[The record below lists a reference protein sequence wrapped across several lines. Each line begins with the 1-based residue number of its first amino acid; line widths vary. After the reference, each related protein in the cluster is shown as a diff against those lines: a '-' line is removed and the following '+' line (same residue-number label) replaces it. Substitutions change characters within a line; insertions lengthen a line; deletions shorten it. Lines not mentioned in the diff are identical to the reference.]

1 MAAKCGATTVT
12 VGLSGRAI
20 EVDAGLSPLTGI
32 LTRMRTKGAN
42 GAAIIA
48 VVLAGCSTPP
58 KGEPEVVT
66 VTATEE
72 VVVVVEEP
80 PATVTKTVTATAQ
93 PKPSTKTSRPRPSST
108 SANSSPALTALGEL
122 PVKGRA
128 PKTGYDRAM
137 FGQAWSDDVTET
149 YGHNG
154 CDTRNDILRR
164 DLTGVVIKPGTNDCV
179 ALSGTLSDPY
189 TGRSI
194 PFARGQAT
202 SSAVQI
208 DHVVS
213 LSNAWQTGAQQL
225 TVEQRQNFAN
235 DPLNLLAVDGPSN
248 AQKGDG
254 DAATWLPPRKVY
266 RCDYVARQVAV
277 KAKHNLWVTPPEK
290 GALHRILSGCGGKSL
305 PTR

>member
-1 MAAKCGATTVT
+1 M
-12 VGLSGRAI
+12 
-20 EVDAGLSPLTGI
+20 
-32 LTRMRTKGAN
+32 LTRGVTGV
-42 GAAIIA
+42 AIA
-48 VVLAGCSTPP
+48 TVVLTACGSPA
-58 KGEPEVVT
+58 KGEPEAVT

-80 PATVTKTVTATAQ
+80 PATVTETVTATAR
-93 PKPSTKTSRPRPSST
+93 PKPSTKARTPKPSST
-108 SANSSPALTALGEL
+108 SASTSPALTALGKL

-194 PFARGQAT
+194 PFARGQST

-208 DHVVS
+208 DHVVA

-225 TVEQRQNFAN
+225 TVEQRQNLAN
-235 DPLNLLAVDGPSN
+235 DPLNLLAVDGPTN

-254 DAATWLPPRKVY
+254 DAATWLPPRKAY

-277 KAKHNLWVTPPEK
+277 KAKHNLWVTPPEQ
-290 GALHRILSGCGGKSL
+290 AAIQRLLSGCGGMKL